1 MTAGEDRL
9 PVVLVSDP
17 LDRWDELVPGLGSRF
32 EVTVV
37 ENPDEIGGIGLGRF
51 AVVAEGRAAAVV
63 LGRALDGDPIDA
75 MVLLTPADDGS
86 LAARESE
93 LAALTCPVLIFTGE
107 DDPVVPAA
115 NVEAL
120 GDRIPSSTLG
130 VLPGCGHDLVR
141 EAPETLFPMI
151 VEYLRARYARAP
163 HGHEDLS
170 GLVMLQLE
178 RRPPWLDEHDE
189 PDEEP
194 AEPDPATQ
202 EVGPGA

>member
-1 MTAGEDRL
+1 MTAGEERL

-17 LDRWDELVPGLGSRF
+17 RDRWHGLVPGLESRF
-32 EVTVV
+32 DVMVV
-37 ENPDEIGGIGLGRF
+37 EHPDAIGELGLGRY
-51 AVVAEGRAAAVV
+51 AVVAEGQAAAVA
-63 LGRALDGDPIDA
+63 LGRALDGDPVDA
-75 MVLLTPADDGS
+75 MVLLTPVDEGS
-86 LAARESE
+86 LAGREAE
-93 LAALTCPVLIFTGE
+93 LAALTFPVLIFTGE

-115 NVEAL
+115 TVEAL
-120 GDRIPSSTLG
+120 GDLIPSSTLG

-151 VEYLRARYARAP
+151 AEYLRARYAHAP
-163 HGHEDLS
+163 HGHEDPS

-178 RRPPWLDEHDE
+178 RRPSWLDEHDE
-189 PDEEP
+189 EDAEP